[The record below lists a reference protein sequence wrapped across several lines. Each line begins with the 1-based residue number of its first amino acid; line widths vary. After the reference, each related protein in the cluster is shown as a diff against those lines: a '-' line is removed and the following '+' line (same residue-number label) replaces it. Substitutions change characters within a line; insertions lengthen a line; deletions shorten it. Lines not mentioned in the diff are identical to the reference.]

1 MEMQLDYTM
10 YFVDLVDNAILS
22 NEVLNTILEKLSS
35 VNVYSEWILGL
46 NVAMFA
52 LLIVIIFAIYF
63 TNYK

>member
-10 YFVDLVDNAILS
+10 YFVELIDNAILS

-35 VNVYSEWILGL
+35 VNVYSEWIFGL
-46 NVAMFA
+46 NVSIFA
-52 LLIVIIFAIYF
+52 LLIVIIFAIFF

>member
-35 VNVYSEWILGL
+35 VNVYSEWIFGL
-46 NVAMFA
+46 NVSIFA
-52 LLIVIIFAIYF
+52 LLIVIIFAIFF

>member
-10 YFVDLVDNAILS
+10 YFVELVDNAILS

-35 VNVYSEWILGL
+35 VNVYSEWIFGL
-46 NVAMFA
+46 NVSIFA
-52 LLIVIIFAIYF
+52 LLIVIIFAIFF

>member
-1 MEMQLDYTM
+1 MDMQLDYTM
-10 YFVDLVDNAILS
+10 YFVELVDNAILS
-22 NEVLNTILEKLSS
+22 NEVLNSILEKLAS

-46 NVAMFA
+46 NVAIFA